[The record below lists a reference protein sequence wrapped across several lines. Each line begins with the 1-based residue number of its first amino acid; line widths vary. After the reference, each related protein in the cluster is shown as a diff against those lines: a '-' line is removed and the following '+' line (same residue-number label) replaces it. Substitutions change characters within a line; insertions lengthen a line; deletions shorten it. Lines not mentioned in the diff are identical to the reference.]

1 MIPRYTA
8 VTGALLYVAVNET
21 VFRTRFVASK
31 TVISTCRTS

>member
-1 MIPRYTA
+1 MISTYTA

-21 VFRTRFVASK
+21 VFRTMIVASK